1 MEQGRERAW
10 LGMEENE
17 NGKERKG
24 KERKGKERK
33 GQGRARPIPNLISG
47 GSTLVCLRRLAAV
60 VSR

>member
-24 KERKGKERK
+24 KERKVKGKE
-33 GQGRARPIPNLISG
+33 GLDPSQ
-47 GSTLVCLRRLAAV
+47 T
-60 VSR
+60 